1 MPDRVLKAFYKHNL
15 TFYDIQDCENKILQF
30 DNIMYS
36 VKWGGGVRL
45 YFLLFHG
52 GGGHCNHILFGRM
65 GWGVGHPKYG

>member
-36 VKWGGGVRL
+36 VKWGGGSG
-45 YFLLFHG
+45 YISCCF
-52 GGGHCNHILFGRM
+52 M
-65 GWGVGHPKYG
+65 GEGVIVIISC